1 MRRKFLIWLAL
12 LICTAYTV
20 IGVLGYH
27 RAAGQA
33 WLKTEQVVKT
43 RLHDLQQLMLH
54 ANLSMQHVEDINNE
68 SAIEHTRALAEIIRL
83 SPEVLQDQERL
94 QGLCNDLG
102 AEQIAIAD
110 AEGIVIAAVPA
121 TNVGYNLGGHEQSRE
136 FLNCINSPGTEICQ
150 RLRPNGAEGKP
161 LQYAGVC
168 RLDAPG
174 VVQIGFRTRHE
185 EIVRSTATFSQMAS
199 NFNIGK
205 NGCIIAFRQGAV
217 LNSEDFP
224 YPTTGLLALPLNQAT
239 DVRMGEDLYF
249 AYAVENQGNRIVG
262 LLPMQEVYRDLNSTV
277 LSQLLSNLTLFI
289 VVFVALS
296 YLLQRLVIQG
306 IGQINRSLRN
316 ITGGDLTERVDVAY
330 TPEFAS
336 LSNGINTMVDALQ
349 SYGEQSRLALERE
362 LELAR
367 SIQLTA
373 LPNTFPAF
381 PNRNEFELYAT
392 CTQAKSV
399 GGDFYDF
406 FLTDENHLC
415 FLVADVSGQ
424 GVPAALFMMRS
435 MSIIRGLARSGAD
448 PLELVSETNSALCEG
463 NSANM
468 RVNLL
473 YACLEISSGEL
484 TFVNAGPPQMLLQKE
499 HSAYEMVHMRSGISL
514 GIEPGASF
522 TPGKIQLHPG
532 DRIFAYTDGIV
543 KAVNKEQ
550 APFGAARLQTAL
562 NARPAHVTD
571 VTQQVA
577 AALRQYT
584 DGAEQSHDVTMLAM
598 EYVGKQRSRG
608 SVCVLA
614 GEHAAVADLLNEK
627 LEAVFASPLDID
639 ALQFSANS
647 ILAALPPQTEVNI
660 QIACDEESAEL
671 SFVYTTPRI
680 NPLAALP
687 PLPIDGANFSTDA
700 AQGCALTLTKTL
712 A

>member
-1 MRRKFLIWLAL
+1 MRQKFLIWLAL
-12 LICTAYTV
+12 LICTTYTI
-20 IGVLGYH
+20 IGVLGYN
-27 RAAGQA
+27 RAAKQA
-33 WLKTEQVVKT
+33 WVKTEQVVKT
-43 RLHDLQQLMLH
+43 RLLDLQELMQH
-54 ANLSMQHVEDINNE
+54 ADNSMKHVEDINNE
-68 SAIEHTRALAEIIRL
+68 SAIELTRALAEIIRL
-83 SPEVLQDQERL
+83 SPDTLQDQERL

-102 AEQIAIAD
+102 AEQISVANAD
-110 AEGIVIAAVPA
+110 GIVVAAVPS
-121 TNVGYNLGGHEQSRE
+121 TNVGYNLGSHEQSRE
-136 FLNCINSPGTEICQ
+136 FLSCINSPGTEICQ
-150 RLRPNGAEGKP
+150 RLRPNGSEGKP

-174 VVQIGFRTRHE
+174 VVQIGFRTQHE
-185 EIVRSTATFSQMAS
+185 EIVRSTATFSQLAC
-199 NFNIGK
+199 NFKLGK
-205 NGCIIAFRQGAV
+205 SGCIIAFRQGAV
-217 LNSEDFP
+217 LNSEDLP

-239 DVRMGEDLYF
+239 DARMGEELYF

-306 IGQINRSLRN
+306 IGQINTSLRK
-316 ITGGDLTERVDVAY
+316 ITGGDLNERVDVAY

-336 LSNGINTMVDALQ
+336 LSNGINSMVDALQ
-349 SYGEQSRLALERE
+349 SYGEQSHLAIERE

-373 LPNTFPAF
+373 LPSTFPAF

-406 FLTDENHLC
+406 FLTDEDHLC

-435 MSIIRGLARSGAD
+435 MSIIRGLARSGAA
-448 PLELVSETNSALCEG
+448 PLELVSETNIALCEG

-473 YACLEISSGEL
+473 YACLEISTGKLS
-484 TFVNAGPPQMLLQKE
+484 FVNAGPPQMLLQKE
-499 HSAYEMVHMRSGISL
+499 NSAYEMVSMRSGISL
-514 GIEPGASF
+514 GIEPKATFSLGH
-522 TPGKIQLHPG
+522 IQLQPG
-532 DRIFAYTDGIV
+532 DRIFAYTDGVV
-543 KAVNKEQ
+543 KATNKEL
-550 APFGAARLQTAL
+550 APFGAARLQQAL

-571 VTQQVA
+571 VTRQVTTT
-577 AALRQYT
+577 LREYT
-584 DGAEQSHDVTMLAM
+584 ENAEQSQDVTMLAI

-608 SVCVLA
+608 SVSVQA
-614 GEHAAVADLLNEK
+614 GAPAPVADLLNEK
-627 LEAVFASPLDID
+627 LESVFASPLDIAD
-639 ALQFSANS
+639 LQASANS
-647 ILAALPPQTEVNI
+647 ILAALPAETEV
-660 QIACDEESAEL
+660 QVHIACDEESAEL
-671 SFVYTTPRI
+671 SFTYSSPQF
-680 NPLAALP
+680 NPLISLP
-687 PLPIDGANFSTDA
+687 HLPVDGTNFTADDE
-700 AQGCALTLTKTL
+700 QGCSLTLTKTL